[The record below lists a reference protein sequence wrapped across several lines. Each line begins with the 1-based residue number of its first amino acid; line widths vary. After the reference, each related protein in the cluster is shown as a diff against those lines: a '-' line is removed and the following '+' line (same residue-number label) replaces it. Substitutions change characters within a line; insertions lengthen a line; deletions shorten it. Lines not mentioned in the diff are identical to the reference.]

1 MKKIK
6 ILKVFAIMPLVLM
19 IMFGGCGASKSVDDE
34 VSEVEGSG
42 NENQDNDLLSA
53 DSSAISSD
61 ETPEG
66 QIERVDNPDGGWTIS
81 EYDETGEEVKQ
92 SIYDAEGNLKQVKEY
107 RGAGSERKLLEETY
121 YDAAGKLMRNVV
133 YNDDGSIKAT
143 KEYEYNDAGEKDKVI
158 DCRYNTNGTILSA
171 VEYDGDGKQ
180 NKAVTYTYYA
190 NGSLKSTSESDGYGQ
205 TKIVSYRYNA
215 NGDLK
220 STSERIT
227 GRKKVDR
234 GNVGSESSE
243 EVVRQKETEHFVFYS
258 TSQDIAVL
266 DVIAETLEGY
276 YAKVT
281 SDLGIEPHDKTKV
294 YVSPS
299 LEEYHKAIGR
309 PDAPDW
315 SVGSARQGDLY
326 MVSPLNPGPA
336 HNYDDMF
343 DIAVHEFTHVVVW
356 QYGWNPP
363 SYLNEG
369 IATYEAGQNNMTEF
383 YVRRDIANGTQPSMK
398 EMAGWNSYAD
408 MEDADRAYAYGYVY
422 IDFALEVDGYDT
434 VISLL
439 EGKTQTEAFG
449 MSMEELN
456 EKWMD
461 FLTSYEK

>member
-1 MKKIK
+1 MKKRK
-6 ILKVFAIMPLVLM
+6 IFKVFTIMPLVLM
-19 IMFGGCGASKSVDDE
+19 IMFSGCGANKSVDDE
-34 VSEVEGSG
+34 VSEIEGSG

-61 ETPEG
+61 EASEG

-107 RGAGSERKLLEETY
+107 GGAGSERKLLEETY
-121 YDAAGKLMRNVV
+121 YDAAGKLMRNVA
-133 YNDDGSIKAT
+133 YNDDGSIKVT
-143 KEYEYNDAGEKDKVI
+143 KEYEYNDAGEMDKVTK
-158 DCRYNTNGTILSA
+158 CRYDTNGTILSA
-171 VEYDGDGKQ
+171 IEYDGDGKP

-243 EVVRQKETEHFVFYS
+243 EMVRQKETEHFVFYS

-299 LEEYHKAIGR
+299 LEEHHRAVGR
-309 PDAPDW
+309 PDDPDW
-315 SVGSARQGDLY
+315 AVGEARKGDIY

-356 QYGWNPP
+356 QHGWYPP

-369 IATYEAGQNNMTEF
+369 IATYEAGQNDATEF
-383 YVRRDIANGTQPSMK
+383 YVRRDIANGTPPSMK
-398 EMAGWNSYAD
+398 EMAGWNSYVD
-408 MEDADRAYAYGYVY
+408 MDDADRAYAYGYGY
-422 IDFALEVDGYDT
+422 IDFALEFDGYDT

-439 EGKTQTEAFG
+439 EGKQQTEAFG

-461 FLTSYEK
+461 FLASYEQ